1 MVFLIIGIFSY
12 LEKEASLSL
21 ALEADKQI
29 LLVFKTKVPGSYF
42 DILKRRHLSQDH
54 VGLALDSRLTEEGS
68 SFEKHCS
75 VISLWYSSCF
85 TGVRAL

>member
-1 MVFLIIGIFSY
+1 M
-12 LEKEASLSL
+12 SLSP

-29 LLVFKTKVPGSYF
+29 LPLVSSPVLKTKFPGSYF
-42 DILKRRHLSQDH
+42 DILKRRYLNQDH
-54 VGLALDSRLTEEGS
+54 VGLALDSRLAEEGS